1 MLMLFFYNI
10 LLDMGDNI
18 IIHLDSKDVYSNEDL
33 TSINNY
39 KGDYDNRL
47 TYYFKNPIVLNSEYD
62 LYVKSFVTNKR
73 QNVSTIQY
81 PEDTNALATFGAYNT
96 TFNQL
101 SAIPYNQEV
110 ISETISNVTVYLFS
124 TQSQTFYATGA
135 RITVKTVK
143 NSGDSNGLIEYI
155 STDARGS
162 NFDLNPC
169 YILKA
174 DITSPT
180 TLYNSD
186 NGQTYA
192 IFSPATLNGNTE
204 IKTLSLQGGGNNTIL
219 SYATGVPITEGTFYN
234 IPMYSPDG
242 SGWYDYNGVR
252 VTAKVVS
259 TTGTNYGTV
268 IIEEVTIGGSGWGLN
283 DTLYLDKF
291 SVVDG
296 VYPNT
301 YSSSARFAPFNVSS
315 LVNGLGTLTPSSG
328 ISNVILPNSRE
339 LPFVDEVLTDVPFYK
354 FVSGQYIKTDASG
367 TVNIVKN
374 AGNNQGSAT
383 LTTITDGGS
392 GFYVPF
398 ELFLDKEDLI
408 KNNNTYFSN
417 RYIDFEGLTLQ
428 DDSGDKD
435 LEILSGNYGY
445 EVYGSVLVPLGIYY
459 YDVPNKNTRVF
470 IEIIDPSNATRS
482 ARILSISGG
491 EGFVVGDT
499 IELLRNDIV
508 KQDTGVV
515 GWGKDISSGNLI
527 LEVISMSQTIYNNI
541 LYKFGLENIKYDN
554 IKYKNS
560 DRNGN
565 PVILMTDAKQNTID
579 LNTPVLTIIPQVICE
594 IKLLVKQKIQVNEN
608 IHVTLLLK
616 KK

>member
-1 MLMLFFYNI
+1 MN
-10 LLDMGDNI
+10 DNI
-18 IIHLDSKDVYSNEDL
+18 IIHLDSKDAYSNEDL
-33 TSINNY
+33 TSYSNY

-101 SAIPYNQEV
+101 NAIPYNQEV
-110 ISETISNVTVYLFS
+110 IDEVTSNVTVYLFS
-124 TQSQTFYATGA
+124 TQSQTFYPTGA

-143 NSGDSNGLIEYI
+143 NSGDANGLIEYI
-155 STDARGS
+155 STESRGS
-162 NFDLNPC
+162 DFDLNPC

-192 IFSPATLNGNTE
+192 IFSPTTLNGNTE

-242 SGWYDYNGVR
+242 YGWYNYNGVR

-268 IIEEVTIGGSGWGLN
+268 IIEEVTIGGSGFSLN
-283 DTLYLDKF
+283 DILYLDKF

-301 YSSSARFAPFNVSS
+301 YSTSARFAPFSVSS
-315 LVNGLGTLTPSSG
+315 LVNGLGSLTPSSG

-339 LPFVDEVLTDVPFYK
+339 LPFVDEVLTDVPFYQ

-367 TVNIVKN
+367 TVNVVKN

-383 LTTITDGGS
+383 LTTITDGGT

-417 RYIDFEGLTLQ
+417 RYIDFEGLTLVDQ
-428 DDSGDKD
+428 SADKD

-445 EVYGSVLVPLGIYY
+445 ELYGSVLVPLGIYY

-482 ARILSISGG
+482 ARIISISGG

-499 IELLRNDIV
+499 IEILRDDV
-508 KQDTGVV
+508 VRQDTGVV
-515 GWGKDISSGNLI
+515 GWGKTISSGNLI

-554 IKYKNS
+554 MKYKNS
-560 DRNGN
+560 DRDCN

>member
-1 MLMLFFYNI
+1 MNE
-10 LLDMGDNI
+10 NI
-18 IIHLDSKDVYSNEDL
+18 IIHLDSSNADSNEDL
-33 TSINNY
+33 KSNTNY
-39 KGDYDNRL
+39 KGDYDQRL
-47 TYYFKNPIVLNSEYD
+47 TYYLKNPIVLNTDYMLS
-62 LYVKSFVTNKR
+62 VKSFVTNKR

-81 PEDTNALATFGAYNT
+81 PEDTNSLATFGAYNN

-101 SAIPYNQEV
+101 GSIPYNQEV

-143 NSGDSNGLIEYI
+143 NSGDANGLIEYI

-162 NFDLNPC
+162 DFDLNPC
-169 YILKA
+169 YIRKA

-192 IFSPATLNGNTE
+192 IFSPINLNGGSE
-204 IKTLSLQGGGNNTIL
+204 IRILSLQGGGNNTIL

-268 IIEEVTIGGSGWGLN
+268 IIQEVTIGGSGWNLN

-301 YSSSARFAPFNVSS
+301 YSASARFAPFNVST
-315 LVNGLGTLTPSSG
+315 LVNGLGELNPSNG
-328 ISNVILPNSRE
+328 ISNIILPNSRE
-339 LPFVDEVLTDVPFYK
+339 YPFVDEVLTDVPFYE

-374 AGNNQGSAT
+374 AGNNQGTAT

-392 GFYVPF
+392 GFHVPI

-435 LEILSGNYGY
+435 LSILSGNYGY
-445 EVYGSVLVPLGIYY
+445 EVYGTILVPVGVYY

-470 IEIIDPSNATRS
+470 IEIINPSNATPS
-482 ARILSISGG
+482 ARIISISGG
-491 EGFVVGDT
+491 EGFAIGDT
-499 IELLRNDIV
+499 IELLKADVVR
-508 KQDTGVV
+508 QDTGVR
-515 GWGKDISSGNLI
+515 GWSKDNASGNLI
-527 LEVISMSQTIYNNI
+527 LEVISISQTIYNGI
-541 LYKFGLENIKYDN
+541 MYKFGLENIKYDN
-554 IKYKNS
+554 MKSKNS
-560 DRNGN
+560 DMDGN
-565 PVILMTDAKQNTID
+565 PVILITGVKQNNINFNNPT
-579 LNTPVLTIIPQVICE
+579 LCLLPQVISE

-608 IHVTLLLK
+608 IHVSLLLEK
-616 KK
+616 KNNVYV

>member
-10 LLDMGDNI
+10 LLDMNDNI
-18 IIHLDSKDVYSNEDL
+18 IIHLDSKDAYSNEDL
-33 TSINNY
+33 TTVINY
-39 KGDYDNRL
+39 DGDYDHRL

-73 QNVSTIQY
+73 QTGSTIEY
-81 PEDTNALATFGAYNT
+81 PDEVFSIATFNNYNT
-96 TFNQL
+96 NTNQL
-101 SAIPYNQEV
+101 SPVSYNQEV
-110 ISETISNVTVYLFS
+110 IDEVTSNVTVYLFS
-124 TQSQTFYATGA
+124 TQSQVFYPTDA
-135 RITVKTVK
+135 RITVKVVK
-143 NSGDSNGLIEYI
+143 NSGDANGLIEYI
-155 STDARGS
+155 STESRGS
-162 NFDLNPC
+162 GFDLNPC

-174 DITSPT
+174 DITAPT
-180 TLYNSD
+180 TLYNQD

-192 IFSPATLNGNTE
+192 IFSPITLNGNTE

-242 SGWYDYNGVR
+242 SGWYEYNGVR

-268 IIEEVTIGGSGWGLN
+268 IIQEVTIGGSGFSLN
-283 DTLYLDKF
+283 DILYLDKF

-301 YSSSARFAPFNVSS
+301 YSASARFGPFSVSS

-339 LPFVDEVLTDVPFYK
+339 YPFVDEVLNDIPFYK
-354 FVSGQYIKTDASG
+354 LDNGVYIPTDASG
-367 TVNIVKN
+367 SVNVVKN

-392 GFYVPF
+392 GFAVPVT
-398 ELFLDKEDLI
+398 LYLNKADLTQ
-408 KNNNTYFSN
+408 NNNTYYAN
-417 RYIDFEGLTLQ
+417 QYISFDAITLV
-428 DDSGDKD
+428 DESADKD
-435 LEILSGNYGY
+435 IEIKPSSNTGINFMPDGFYFWNDPVSTLKIRMEKFRINGITQPVRIVSVTGARYDLTAGDEIIMPDN
-445 EVYGSVLVPLGIYY
+445 EVYSEVFPGTTIYGVKDGNGTNPFIISVLSVSPIYY
-459 YDVPNKNTRVF
+459 D
-470 IEIIDPSNATRS
+470 
-482 ARILSISGG
+482 
-491 EGFVVGDT
+491 
-499 IELLRNDIV
+499 
-508 KQDTGVV
+508 
-515 GWGKDISSGNLI
+515 
-527 LEVISMSQTIYNNI
+527 NI
-541 LYKFGLENIKYDN
+541 MYKIGLENVKYNDM
-554 IKYKNS
+554 KYKNS
-560 DRNGN
+560 DRYLN
-565 PVILMTDAKQNTID
+565 PTILMTDVKQNTID

-594 IKLLVKQKIQVNEN
+594 IKLLVKQPFLINEN

>member
-1 MLMLFFYNI
+1 MNE
-10 LLDMGDNI
+10 NI
-18 IIHLDSKDVYSNEDL
+18 IIHLDSKDADNNEDL
-33 TSINNY
+33 TSNTNY
-39 KGDYDNRL
+39 KGDYDQRL
-47 TYYFKNPIVLNSEYD
+47 TYYLKNPIVLNTDYMLS
-62 LYVKSFVTNKR
+62 VKSFVTNKR
-73 QNVSTIQY
+73 QNVSTIQF

-143 NSGDSNGLIEYI
+143 NSGDANGLIEYV
-155 STDARGS
+155 STDARG
-162 NFDLNPC
+162 NDFDLNPC
-169 YILKA
+169 YIRKA
-174 DITSPT
+174 DITAPT

-192 IFSPATLNGNTE
+192 IFSPINLNGGSE
-204 IKTLSLQGGGNNTIL
+204 IRILSLQGGGNNTIL
-219 SYATGVPITEGTFYN
+219 SYATGLPITEGTFYN

-268 IIEEVTIGGSGWGLN
+268 IIQEVTIGGTGWSLN

-291 SVVDG
+291 SVIDG

-301 YSSSARFAPFNVSS
+301 YSASARFAPFNVST
-315 LVNGLGTLTPSSG
+315 LVNGLGELNPSNG
-328 ISNVILPNSRE
+328 ISNIILPNSRE
-339 LPFVDEVLTDVPFYK
+339 YPFVDEVLTDVPFYK

-383 LTTITDGGS
+383 LTTITDGGT
-392 GFYVPF
+392 GFNVPF

-428 DDSGDKD
+428 DDSVDKD
-435 LEILSGNYGY
+435 LSILSGNYGY
-445 EVYGSVLVPLGIYY
+445 EQYGTILVPLGVYY

-482 ARILSISGG
+482 ARINSISGG

-499 IELLRNDIV
+499 IEILKNDV
-508 KQDTGVV
+508 VRQDTGVV
-515 GWGKDISSGNLI
+515 GWSKTISSGNLI
-527 LEVISMSQTIYNNI
+527 LEVVSISQTIYNSI
-541 LYKFGLENIKYDN
+541 MYKFGLENIKYDN

-560 DRNGN
+560 DMDGN
-565 PVILMTDAKQNTID
+565 PVILITGVKQNNINFNNPT
-579 LNTPVLTIIPQVICE
+579 LCLLPQVVSE

-608 IHVTLLLK
+608 IHVSLLLEK
-616 KK
+616 KNNVYV